1 MDHQLRP
8 LAFQSSLAAEHLG
21 ALGFAGVLLTA
32 PESVYYTTGFPT
44 LPDSGNPI
52 LVALRN
58 QVPSF
63 AYIGADGQVTLLCW
77 IGAMLGFSFGADEVR
92 SFFDANSA
100 IEELRDFLRE
110 RVPEGAK
117 IGVEATCP
125 LFVLNA
131 VLERA
136 TSMDN
141 VVVADEVL
149 LRQRLRKSDAEIALM
164 RRATE
169 IVEATVTDLRGHIA
183 VGASRLR
190 VISAAKRLMME
201 RGASGIDHT
210 TIAFGGSNPE
220 IAVDET
226 LLPGKLVTLDL
237 GATLDGYVS
246 DNRRLLYTG
255 VVPADLRALHE
266 TMCGIVATV
275 GAALTPGTA
284 FADIYNLAV
293 AEFGKRDLPPFFLTA
308 GHSLGLQVE
317 EAWITAESALTIVPG
332 MVLNIEL
339 YSPYSDGTSIGDEET
354 YLITD
359 AGPVR
364 LTISDPAIIS
374 I

>member
-1 MDHQLRP
+1 MDHHVHP
-8 LAFQSSLAAEHLG
+8 LAFQQSLVAEQLSSLG
-21 ALGFAGVLLTA
+21 CAGLLLTA
-32 PESVYYTTGFPT
+32 PESVYYATGFPT

-52 LVALRN
+52 LFALRN

-77 IGAMLGFSFGADEVR
+77 IGATLGFSFGADAVR
-92 SFFDANSA
+92 SFFDVQSA
-100 IEELRDFLRE
+100 IEELRDLLRE
-110 RVPEGAK
+110 RVPEGAR

-125 LFVLNA
+125 FFVLKA
-131 VLERA
+131 VLERV
-136 TSMDN
+136 TTLDR

-149 LRQRLRKSDAEIALM
+149 LRQRLIKSDAEVALM

-169 IVEATVTDLRGHIA
+169 IVEATVDDLRNALA
-183 VGASRLR
+183 VGASRLWT
-190 VISAAKRLMME
+190 IAAAKRLMLE
-201 RGASGIDHT
+201 HGATGIDHT

-226 LLPGKLVTLDL
+226 LMPGKLVTLDL
-237 GATLDGYVS
+237 GATVDGYVS
-246 DNRRLLYTG
+246 DNRRLLYAG
-255 VVPADLRALHE
+255 EVPPDLQALHE

-275 GAALTPGTA
+275 GSALIPGTA

-293 AEFGKRDLPPFFLTA
+293 AEFGKHDLPPFFLTA

-317 EAWITAESALTIVPG
+317 ETWITAESDRVVAPG

-339 YSPYSDGTSIGDEET
+339 YSPSSDGTSIGDEET
-354 YLITD
+354 YLITGT
-359 AGPVR
+359 GPSR
-364 LTISDPAIIS
+364 LTISDPALVS